1 MVLDIDVATTSDRA
15 TRFPHGT
22 GERTV
27 GFEKTEGIVAIDLLP
42 PRCYEMVSYLRAY
55 AEISKTKSKGEKG
68 GKKKKRREGKRKKKL
83 GPINYRQIYLD

>member
-42 PRCYEMVSYLRAY
+42 PRCYEMVSYIY
-55 AEISKTKSKGEKG
+55 APTPKFRKRKAREKRG
-68 GKKKKRREGKRKKKL
+68 AKKKKKKGGEKEKEARS
-83 GPINYRQIYLD
+83 N

>member
-42 PRCYEMVSYLRAY
+42 PRCYEMVSYIY
-55 AEISKTKSKGEKG
+55 APTPKFRKRKAREKREA
-68 GKKKKRREGKRKKKL
+68 KKKKKKGGEKEKEARS
-83 GPINYRQIYLD
+83 N

>member
-42 PRCYEMVSYLRAY
+42 PRCYEMVSYIY
-55 AEISKTKSKGEKG
+55 APTPKFRKRKAREKRG
-68 GKKKKRREGKRKKKL
+68 AKKKKKKGEEKEKEARS
-83 GPINYRQIYLD
+83 N